1 MRQRRAAVMAI
12 GDELV
17 LGQRLDTNSQWI
29 SARLVERGVL
39 VVEHVTIGDDAD
51 EIARALRR
59 LSERVGVIVS
69 TGGLGPTRDDLTR
82 QALAH
87 AMGEELVEDEQALGQ
102 IRAFFE
108 SRGRAMPEANRV
120 QAYRPVSARVIPNEV
135 GTAPGL
141 AAQVGGARVWCLP
154 GPPSEMRPM
163 FDREVPGSISTD
175 TEIATAQV
183 QTIGWGE
190 SRVGEAI
197 EDLMARGGEAVVG
210 TTASRGIVA
219 VRVRA
224 IGEGCRDRVQELVRE
239 IRNRLGPIVF
249 AVGDVSLQQACLDLL
264 RQRRQR
270 LCTVESCTGGMLGE
284 MITQVP
290 GSSAAYLGGWVT
302 YANEMKMREV
312 GVPEGVLADEG
323 AVSSACARA
332 MALGA
337 VRRSGADWALSITG
351 IAGPGGGSEAKPVG
365 TVWIGRASH
374 DGACQTRRF
383 RFRGGREDIRAW
395 SAISA
400 LAMLRLGLLG
410 EEMDL
415 LFEEERRDS

>member
-1 MRQRRAAVMAI
+1 MKQIRAAVMAI

-29 SARLVERGVL
+29 SARLVDRGVS
-39 VVEHVTIGDDAD
+39 VVEHVTIEDDAD
-51 EIARALRR
+51 EIAQALRR

-82 QALAH
+82 QALAR
-87 AMGEELVEDEQALGQ
+87 AMGEELVEDEQALEQ
-102 IRAFFE
+102 IRACFE
-108 SRGRAMPEANRV
+108 SRGVAMPEANRV
-120 QAYRPVSARVIPNEV
+120 QAYRPGSARLLPNPV

-141 AAQVGGARVWCLP
+141 AAQVGDAKVWCLP

-163 FDREVPGSISTD
+163 FEHEVLGSIPVDS
-175 TEIATAQV
+175 EIATALV

-197 EDLMARGGEAVVG
+197 DDLMVRGGDALVG
-210 TTASRGIVA
+210 TTASRGIVT

-224 IGEGCRDRVQELVRE
+224 VGKGSRERVQGLVEE
-239 IRNRLGPIVF
+239 IRSRLGPIVF

-264 RQRRQR
+264 RERGQR

-284 MITQVP
+284 MITQIP
-290 GSSAAYLGGWVT
+290 GSSEVYLGGWVT

-312 GVPEGVLADEG
+312 GVPEGVLVHDG

-332 MALGA
+332 MAIGA
-337 VRRSGADWALSITG
+337 IRQSGADWALSITG
-351 IAGPGGGSEAKPVG
+351 IAGPGGGSEGKPVG

-374 DGACQTRRF
+374 EGACQTRRF

-410 EEMDL
+410 EEMAL